1 MALIDFNAEAI
12 EPQSD
17 FSPLPVGNYTV
28 VITTSEMKP
37 TKPGNGQYLQLTLQV
52 VEGEYKNRLIFD
64 RLNIQNQNDVAQQ
77 IAQKALSSICRAV
90 GVMHPRDSEELH
102 DKVFQVKLGIR
113 PASGEYGESNIVKG
127 YSALQ
132 SQKTPQ
138 SGKKPWESQK

>member
-28 VITTSEMKP
+28 VITQSEMKP
-37 TKPGNGQYLQLTLQV
+37 TKTGNGQYLQLTLQV

-64 RLNIQNQNDVAQQ
+64 RLNIQNPNSVAQQ

-90 GVMHPRDSEELH
+90 GVMHPKDSEELH
-102 DKVFQVKLGIR
+102 DKPFSVKIGIR
-113 PASGEYGESNIVKG
+113 PASGGYGESNIVKG
-127 YSALQ
+127 YSSL
-132 SQKTPQ
+132 SSSPVKKG
-138 SGKKPWESQK
+138 SGKPWEQK

>member
-1 MALIDFNAEAI
+1 MALIDFNAEEV

-28 VITTSEMKP
+28 VITQSEMKP
-37 TKPGNGQYLQLTLQV
+37 TKTGNGQYLQLVLQV

-64 RLNIQNQNDVAQQ
+64 RLNIQNPNSVAQQ

-90 GVMHPRDSEELH
+90 GVMHPKDSEELH
-102 DKVFQVKLGIR
+102 DKPFSVKIGIR

-127 YSALQ
+127 YSSL
-132 SQKTPQ
+132 SSSPVTKG
-138 SGKKPWESQK
+138 SGKPWEK

>member
-1 MALIDFNAEAI
+1 MATINFNAEEI

-28 VITTSEMKP
+28 VITQSEMKP
-37 TKPGNGQYLQLTLQV
+37 TKTGNGQYLQLTLQV

-64 RLNIQNQNDVAQQ
+64 RLNIQNQNSVAQQ

-90 GVMHPRDSEELH
+90 GVMHPKDSEELH
-102 DKVFQVKLGIR
+102 DKPFSVKIGIR

-127 YSALQ
+127 YSSL
-132 SQKTPQ
+132 SSSTPVKKGN
-138 SGKKPWESQK
+138 GKKPWEA

>member
-37 TKPGNGQYLQLTLQV
+37 TKTGNGQYLQLTLQV

-64 RLNIQNQNDVAQQ
+64 RLNISNANEVAQQ

-90 GVMHPRDSEELH
+90 GVMHPKDSEELH
-102 DKVFQVKLGIR
+102 DKPFSVKIGIR
-113 PASGEYGESNIVKG
+113 PASGEYGESNIVRG
-127 YSALQ
+127 YSSL
-132 SQKTPQ
+132 SSSPVKTGN
-138 SGKKPWESQK
+138 GKKPWEA

>member
-37 TKPGNGQYLQLTLQV
+37 TKTGNGQYLQLTLQV
-52 VEGEYKNRLIFD
+52 VEGEFKNRLIFD
-64 RLNIQNQNDVAQQ
+64 RLNIQNPNSVAQQ

-113 PASGEYGESNIVKG
+113 PASGEYGESNIVRG
-127 YSALQ
+127 YSSL
-132 SQKTPQ
+132 SSSPVKTGN
-138 SGKKPWESQK
+138 GKKPWEA

>member
-1 MALIDFNAEAI
+1 MALIDFNAEEV

-28 VITTSEMKP
+28 VITQSEMKP
-37 TKPGNGQYLQLTLQV
+37 TKSGNGQYLQLTLQV

-64 RLNIQNQNDVAQQ
+64 RLNISNANEVAQQ

-90 GVMHPRDSEELH
+90 GVMHPKDSEELH
-102 DKVFQVKLGIR
+102 DKPFSVKIGIR

-127 YSALQ
+127 YSSL
-132 SQKTPQ
+132 SSSPVKKGN
-138 SGKKPWESQK
+138 GKKPWEN

>member
-28 VITTSEMKP
+28 VITQSEMKP
-37 TKPGNGQYLQLTLQV
+37 TKSGNGQYLQLTLQV

-64 RLNIQNQNDVAQQ
+64 RLNIQNPNSVAQQ

-90 GVMHPRDSEELH
+90 GVMHPKDSEELH
-102 DKVFQVKLGIR
+102 DKPFSVKIGIR
-113 PASGEYGESNIVKG
+113 PASGEYGESNIVRG
-127 YSALQ
+127 YSSLPQ
-132 SQKTPQ
+132 QKPVAN
-138 SGKKPWESQK
+138 GKKPWEQK

>member
-12 EPQSD
+12 EPLSD

-28 VITTSEMKP
+28 VITQSEMKP
-37 TKPGNGQYLQLTLQV
+37 TKTGNGQYLQLTLQV
-52 VEGEYKNRLIFD
+52 VEGEFKNRLIFD
-64 RLNIQNQNDVAQQ
+64 RLNIQNPNSVAQQ

-113 PASGEYGESNIVKG
+113 PASG
-127 YSALQ
+127 
-132 SQKTPQ
+132 
-138 SGKKPWESQK
+138 

>member
-1 MALIDFNAEAI
+1 MAELNFDASLV

-28 VITTSEMKP
+28 VITQSDMKD
-37 TKPGNGQYLQLTLQV
+37 TKNGNGKYLQLTLQV
-52 VEGEYKNRLIFD
+52 VEGEFKNRLIFD
-64 RLNIQNQNDVAQQ
+64 RLNIMNQNPTAQQ

-127 YSALQ
+127 YSGL
-132 SQKTPQ
+132 SSTPTKKG
-138 SGKKPWESQK
+138 SGKPWER

>member
-12 EPQSD
+12 EPLSD

-28 VITTSEMKP
+28 VITQSEMKP
-37 TKPGNGQYLQLTLQV
+37 TKTGNGQYLQLTLQV

-64 RLNIQNQNDVAQQ
+64 RLNIQNQNEVAQQ

-90 GVMHPRDSEELH
+90 GVMHPKDSEELH
-102 DKVFQVKLGIR
+102 DKPFSVKIGIR

-127 YSALQ
+127 YSSL
-132 SQKTPQ
+132 SSSTPVKTG
-138 SGKKPWESQK
+138 SAKPWEK

>member
-28 VITTSEMKP
+28 VITQSEMKP
-37 TKPGNGQYLQLTLQV
+37 TKTGNGQYLQLSLQV

-64 RLNIQNQNDVAQQ
+64 RLNIYNANEVAQQ

-90 GVMHPRDSEELH
+90 GVMHPKDSEELH
-102 DKVFQVKLGIR
+102 DKPFSVKIGIR
-113 PASGEYGESNIVKG
+113 PASGAYGESNIVRG
-127 YSALQ
+127 YSSL
-132 SQKTPQ
+132 SSSPVKKGN
-138 SGKKPWESQK
+138 GKKPWEA

>member
-1 MALIDFNAEAI
+1 MALIDFNAEEV

-28 VITTSEMKP
+28 VITQSEMKP
-37 TKPGNGQYLQLTLQV
+37 TKTGNGQYLQLTLQV

-64 RLNIQNQNDVAQQ
+64 RLNIQNPNSVAQQ

-90 GVMHPRDSEELH
+90 GVMHPKDSEELH
-102 DKVFQVKLGIR
+102 DKPFSVKIGIR

-127 YSALQ
+127 YSSL
-132 SQKTPQ
+132 SSSPVKKGN
-138 SGKKPWESQK
+138 GKKPWEN

>member
-28 VITTSEMKP
+28 VITQSEMKP
-37 TKPGNGQYLQLTLQV
+37 TKTGNGQYLQLTLQV

-64 RLNIQNQNDVAQQ
+64 RLNIQNPNSVAQQ
-77 IAQKALSSICRAV
+77 IAQKAFSSICRAV
-90 GVMHPRDSEELH
+90 GVMHPKDSEELH
-102 DKVFQVKLGIR
+102 DKPFSVKIGIR

-127 YSALQ
+127 YSSL
-132 SQKTPQ
+132 SSSPVKKG
-138 SGKKPWESQK
+138 SGKPWEK